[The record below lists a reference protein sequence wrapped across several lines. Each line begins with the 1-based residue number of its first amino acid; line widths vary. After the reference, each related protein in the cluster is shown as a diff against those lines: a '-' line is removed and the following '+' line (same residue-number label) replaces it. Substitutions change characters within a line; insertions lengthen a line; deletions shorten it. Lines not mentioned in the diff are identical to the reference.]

1 MHLSTLQHFSLSRSH
16 VSFITGG
23 REGRMRIAVIGAGGV
38 GGPLG
43 AALQRADQE
52 VVFLA
57 RGPHLGAMRDRGLR
71 ITGARG
77 DCTLLRVHATDQPR
91 DIGPAAIVLL
101 AVKLWD
107 LDDVLPTLW
116 PLIAADTVI
125 VTLQNGVDA
134 HEQVASLFGAGH
146 VAAGSCFVNAGIA
159 EPGVIV
165 QRTETQRVVA
175 GMVTGARSCTLER
188 FGAACRRAD
197 IEFTLAHAPIDMLWE
212 KFIQLVPISAMT
224 ALLRQP
230 IGAVRGNDQSW
241 TLLLQIMEET
251 VRVGRAAGAH
261 IADETIERR
270 LACMR
275 TMPYHAIASMATDLM
290 RGRRLE
296 LPWLSGRISELGRQ
310 YGVPTPANDFV
321 WIALKPFAG
330 GERLRM
336 ATATRAPFA
345 VHS

>member
-1 MHLSTLQHFSLSRSH
+1 MHLSTLQHCSLSAGP

-23 REGRMRIAVIGAGGV
+23 RDSGRLRIAVIGAGGV

-43 AALQRADQE
+43 ASLHRADQD
-52 VVFLA
+52 VWFLA
-57 RGPHLGAMRDRGLR
+57 RGPHLTAMCDHGLR

-77 DCTLLRVHATDQPR
+77 DYTLLRVRATEEPR
-91 DIGPAAIVLL
+91 EIGPAAIILL

-134 HEQVASLFGAGH
+134 YEQVAALFGAGH
-146 VAAGSCFVNAGIA
+146 VAPGICFVNAGIS

-165 QRTETQRVVA
+165 QRTESQRVVA
-175 GMVTGARSCTLER
+175 GMLTGARSATLER
-188 FGAACRRAD
+188 FAATCRRAD
-197 IEFTLAHAPIDMLWE
+197 IDFALTQTPIDTLWE
-212 KFIQLVPISAMT
+212 KFVQLVPTSAMT

-230 IGAVRGNDQSW
+230 IGAVRDDEQSW
-241 TLLLQIMEET
+241 TLLVQIMEET

-261 IADETIERR
+261 IADEVVAER
-270 LACMR
+270 LAYVR

-310 YGVPTPANDFV
+310 YGIPTPANDFV

-330 GERLRM
+330 GERLRT
-336 ATATRAPFA
+336 ATASR
-345 VHS
+345 